1 MTVTTSEE
9 TALETRTEET
19 TELVPTA
26 SAAAVEQEIKAAIT
40 VALRFPRNEDR
51 AFEKLMRSCRR
62 PAFAEDAA
70 YSFPRAGADITGPS
84 IYLAREAARVW
95 GNIRHG
101 LNVVADDDETRT
113 IEAWA
118 WDLETNT
125 KVFAQDT
132 FKKLIYRKKGG
143 WIKPDERDLRELTNR
158 RGAILKRNCILEI
171 MPTDLIDEAR
181 KMAVETLQ
189 KGASADPEA
198 ARKKIIM
205 AFSSIG
211 TTPEML
217 EQKLGHPLAQC
228 SPAEIAELRQI
239 YKSIADGNS
248 TWGEYVKDA
257 QPAPS
262 ARVSMEDLKPSR
274 EENRGHGQE
283 GLDRVTSRPEQ
294 QSKAADAAMAQAKET
309 MRRKAETRARTNK
322 SEPAGNPNYAE
333 SEPDPFGPAG
343 DLFTGRDPGQEG

>member
-1 MTVTTSEE
+1 MTTTIEE
-9 TALETRTEET
+9 TALATRTEET
-19 TELVPTA
+19 GELVPTV

-51 AFEKLMRSCRR
+51 SFEKLMRSCRR

-70 YSFPRAGADITGPS
+70 YSFPRAGTDITGPS

-171 MPTDLIDEAR
+171 MPTDLIDDAR
-181 KMAVETLQ
+181 QMAVSTLQ
-189 KGASADPEA
+189 KGAAADPEA
-198 ARKKIIM
+198 ARKKVIN
-205 AFSSIG
+205 AFSQLNI
-211 TTPEML
+211 TPEML
-217 EQKLGHPLAQC
+217 EQRLGHKLSEC

-248 TWGEYVKDA
+248 TWAEYSLQGDGGREKGSLSV
-257 QPAPS
+257 
-262 ARVSMEDLKPSR
+262 EDLKPSK
-274 EENRGHGQE
+274 EQNRGHGQD
-283 GLDRVTSRPEQ
+283 GLDRVAPKAEQ
-294 QSKAADAAMAQAKET
+294 AKTADAAMAQAKANLQE
-309 MRRKAETRARTNK
+309 KAKREGIK
-322 SEPAGNPNYAE
+322 KPAERPPDNPNYGVG
-333 SEPDPFGPAG
+333 SDPDPFKQAG
-343 DLFTGRDPGQEG
+343 MFEREAGSEG

>member
-1 MTVTTSEE
+1 MTTITTEE
-9 TALETRTEET
+9 TSLETRQEQSA
-19 TELVPTA
+19 ELMPIA
-26 SAAAVEQEIKAAIT
+26 GAVSVEAEIRAAIT

-51 AFEKLMRSCRR
+51 SFEKLMRSCRR
-62 PAFAEDAA
+62 PAFADDAS
-70 YSFPRAGADITGPS
+70 YSFPRAGNDITGPS

-101 LNVVADDDETRT
+101 LNIIVDDEETRT

-171 MPTDLIDEAR
+171 MPTDLIDDAR
-181 KMAVETLQ
+181 NMAVQTLQ
-189 KGASADPEA
+189 KGAAADPEA
-198 ARKKIIM
+198 ARKKIIT
-205 AFSSIG
+205 AFSALNI
-211 TTPEML
+211 TPEML
-217 EQKLGHPLAQC
+217 EQNLGHPLAQC

-248 TWGEYVKDA
+248 TWGEYAKETEKA
-257 QPAPS
+257 NGKL
-262 ARVSMEDLKPSR
+262 SMDDLKPGR
-274 EENRGHGQE
+274 EENRGHGHE
-283 GLDRVTSRPEQ
+283 GLDQVAK
-294 QSKAADAAMAQAKET
+294 QSASKPQPDKRAAK
-309 MRRKAETRARTNK
+309 ARTEK
-322 SEPAGNPNYAE
+322 QSENPNYGTE
-333 SEPDPFGPAG
+333 DPPRPDEN
-343 DLFTGRDPGQEG
+343 LFS